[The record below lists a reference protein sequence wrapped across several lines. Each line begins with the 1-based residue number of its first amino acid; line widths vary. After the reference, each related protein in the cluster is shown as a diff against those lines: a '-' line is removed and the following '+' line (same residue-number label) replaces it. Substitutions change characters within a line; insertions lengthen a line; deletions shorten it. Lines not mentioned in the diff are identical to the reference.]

1 MADIVLQDINPRIQ
15 LVAAGGQTV
24 FPYPFPIYANT
35 DLIVFQRAA
44 TTIANDSTQLLIYV
58 ANYTVTN
65 NVAPAVGGTITLN
78 VGATA
83 GDIITI
89 IRNMP
94 ENRLVNYLDG
104 GQWSAT
110 QFNTD
115 FDRTVMMAQTNTMF
129 ERVIAPHY
137 NTNDAIN
144 QNIGPL
150 SAGVDTYLPV
160 LPPNCVWMKNNANT
174 AIVAVTSFTG
184 GGGTI
189 TLPTVANKIA
199 YFTNT
204 AGNLASSIYS
214 TPTVDGSLGDAITT
228 DGAGQQRVATIPGKN
243 RIINGDFQ
251 ICQRGAGGSAVF
263 AIGIGNGYTADRW
276 QAISGAGVSITV
288 TQVAGATSGSYLLR
302 YQRDA
307 ANAGVNATGCGTTL
321 TRNMCIGAAGNR
333 VTLSFKARAG
343 ANFSSAGSALTAQVY
358 TGTGVNDV
366 SAVTTGFTG
375 SAIVAGPVV
384 TLTAALTEFKVTSA
398 PLAAN
403 ITQLAVA
410 FNYTPVGVA
419 GANDYFDVTDVQL
432 EISPNQTPYERK
444 PFAQELIECQY
455 FYFKTFGYGTAPAQN
470 VGALSGETIFLAGTA
485 GANPSTAP
493 SISFPRSMRATPA
506 VTTYN
511 PAAANAQIRDETA
524 PGDVTVTTVI
534 NANEKQFAMSY
545 TGNAGTVVGSRMG
558 IHWAADIDLT

>member
-110 QFNTD
+110 QF
-115 FDRTVMMAQTNTMF
+115 
-129 ERVIAPHY
+129 

-366 SAVTTGFTG
+366 SAF
-375 SAIVAGPVV
+375 
-384 TLTAALTEFKVTSA
+384 
-398 PLAAN
+398 
-403 ITQLAVA
+403 
-410 FNYTPVGVA
+410 
-419 GANDYFDVTDVQL
+419 
-432 EISPNQTPYERK
+432 
-444 PFAQELIECQY
+444 
-455 FYFKTFGYGTAPAQN
+455 
-470 VGALSGETIFLAGTA
+470 
-485 GANPSTAP
+485 
-493 SISFPRSMRATPA
+493 
-506 VTTYN
+506 
-511 PAAANAQIRDETA
+511 
-524 PGDVTVTTVI
+524 
-534 NANEKQFAMSY
+534 
-545 TGNAGTVVGSRMG
+545 
-558 IHWAADIDLT
+558 